1 MKLSALKNDIN
12 MINMRMNS
20 LGTFGKPRGFGSGG
34 FTAVTSDWKPPKKK
48 KKKNNTEKPDKKK
61 SGKKNKAGG
70 NGYDKSGMPSFEDE
84 RRSASGQMP
93 GGQGAVGQSVVSQGA
108 AEQGVANRPGNALRQ
123 SAEGQG
129 TMNQARN
136 AQGRNGMANQYA
148 GNGRSMANRYAGNG
162 RNMTNRYAGNGSG
175 MANRYGA
182 AYGSAPAPINLQEA
196 VVWAEILGEPVSKR
210 RRRRRVSWQ
219 DGNQG
224 NADRR

>member
-34 FTAVTSDWKPPKKK
+34 FTAVTPDWKPPKKK

-61 SGKKNKAGG
+61 SGKKNKVSGD
-70 NGYDKSGMPSFEDE
+70 GYDKSGTSLFEDE

-93 GGQGAVGQSVVSQGA
+93 GGQGAAG
-108 AEQGVANRPGNALRQ
+108 QGVANRPGNAQRQ

-129 TMNQARN
+129 TMNQARD
-136 AQGRNGMANQYA
+136 AQRCNGMANQYA
-148 GNGRSMANRYAGNG
+148 ENGRNMANRYAGNG
-162 RNMTNRYAGNGSG
+162 RSAANRYAGNGSG

-219 DGNQG
+219 DGNQS
-224 NADRR
+224 NAYRR

>member
-34 FTAVTSDWKPPKKK
+34 FTAVTPDWKPPKKK
-48 KKKNNTEKPDKKK
+48 KKKNNTEKLDKKK

-70 NGYDKSGMPSFEDE
+70 NGYDKSGTPSFEDE
-84 RRSASGQMP
+84 RQSASGQML
-93 GGQGAVGQSVVSQGA
+93 GGQGAVSQGV
-108 AEQGVANRPGNALRQ
+108 AEQGV
-123 SAEGQG
+123 
-129 TMNQARN
+129 
-136 AQGRNGMANQYA
+136 
-148 GNGRSMANRYAGNG
+148 
-162 RNMTNRYAGNGSG
+162 
-175 MANRYGA
+175 ANRYGA